1 MRLWSISPEYLD
13 TKGLTALWRESLL
26 AQAVISGKTKA
37 YRNHPQLARFMEYCE
52 PLQAIG
58 SYLVTIHEESIRRDF
73 GFDFSKILHANELH
87 DAIPV
92 NDGQILYEYNHLL
105 EKLRIRDFNK
115 YQELKGIRNI
125 KANLVFHIVK
135 GDIENWER
143 VHGNHNIT
151 R

>member
-26 AQAVISGKTKA
+26 AQAVISGKTAA
-37 YRNHPQLARFMEYCE
+37 YRNHPQLARFMKYCE

-58 SYLVTIHEESIRRDF
+58 SYLVAIHKESVKRNFGYDF
-73 GFDFSKILHANELH
+73 GKILYTNELH
-87 DAIPV
+87 EILQV
-92 NDGQILYEYNHLL
+92 TEGQVFYELNHLL
-105 EKLRIRDFNK
+105 EKLKMRDFVK
-115 YQELKGIRNI
+115 YQQLKGLNNI
-125 KANLVFHIVK
+125 KVNSIFHVVK
-135 GDIENWER
+135 GDIEDWEK